1 MNLKSILVPVDFSPF
16 SENAVDYALFLAEKC
31 CAKITL
37 FHAITLFHE
46 EFEESEH
53 FEAFK
58 ELVEKKEKEC
68 AQRLGSHCA
77 VGEGRG
83 VSIESVIT
91 RGFSAADL
99 ILDRIAQNN
108 DDLAVM
114 GTHGRAGLSKWLLGS
129 VAQKVIRHSQVPL
142 VTIHKEYK
150 KHKIKNMLV
159 PVDFSDYSRQAVE
172 YGIEIA
178 KTFQA
183 KLYFL
188 FVVTM
193 GDHEEYYNVAWEPFL
208 KANPQFKKDIKQR
221 LVDFTG
227 LSKAEAIYDVVEGK
241 PHQEIKEYAES
252 HRMDLVVMGRHGT
265 GALEHM
271 LMGSTTER
279 VVQMSPLPVLTVP
292 GKSSDRKG

>member
-16 SENAVDYALFLAEKC
+16 SDNAVDYALFLAEKF

-46 EFEESEH
+46 EFEEDEH

-68 AQRLGSHCA
+68 AQRLGSHCT
-77 VGEGRG
+77 VGEGKG
-83 VSIESVIT
+83 VSIESVMS

-99 ILDRIAQNN
+99 ILDHIAQN
-108 DDLAVM
+108 DGDLVVM
-114 GTHGRAGLSKWLLGS
+114 GTHGRTGLSKWLIGS
-129 VAQKVIRHSQVPL
+129 VAHKVIRHSSVPL

-150 KHKIKNMLV
+150 KHKIKNVLV
-159 PVDFSDYSRQAVE
+159 PVDFSDYSKQAVE

-178 KTFQA
+178 KTFGA
-183 KLYFL
+183 KLHFL
-188 FVVTM
+188 FVVTK

-208 KANPQFKKDIKQR
+208 KANPHFKKDIKQR
-221 LVDFTG
+221 LIDFTG

-241 PHQEIKEYAES
+241 AHQEINEYAEG

-265 GALEHM
+265 GALEHL

-279 VVQMSPLPVLTVP
+279 VVQTSPFPVLTVP
-292 GKSSDRKG
+292 GHPPDPKE

>member
-16 SENAVDYALFLAEKC
+16 SDNAVDYALFLAEKF

-53 FEAFK
+53 FETFK
-58 ELVEKKEKEC
+58 GLVEKKEKEC

-77 VGEGRG
+77 TGKSKG
-83 VSIESVIT
+83 VSIESVIS

-99 ILDRIAQNN
+99 ILDHIAQND
-108 DDLAVM
+108 DDLVVM
-114 GTHGRAGLSKWLLGS
+114 GTHGRTGLSKWLIGS
-129 VAQKVIRHSQVPL
+129 VAQKVIQHSPVPL

-159 PVDFSDYSRQAVE
+159 PVDFSDYSKKAVE

-178 KTFQA
+178 KAFQA
-183 KLYFL
+183 KLHVL

-193 GDHEEYYNVAWEPFL
+193 GDHPEYYNVAWEPFL
-208 KANPQFKKDIKQR
+208 KENPQFKKDIKQR
-221 LVDFTG
+221 LIDFTG
-227 LSKAEAIYDVVEGK
+227 LPEAEAAYDVVEGK
-241 PHQEIKEYAES
+241 AHQQIKEYAER
-252 HRMDLVVMGRHGT
+252 HPMDLIVMGRHGT
-265 GALEHM
+265 GALEHL

-279 VVQMSPLPVLTVP
+279 VVQISPFPVLTVP
-292 GKSSDRKG
+292 GHPPDPKE